1 MSRAATTPRFDAG
14 AAASAA
20 GEWPTLDVDVEPGSD
35 AGGAARKRI
44 CIATPD
50 IVGPVRNGGIGT
62 AYHHLARM
70 LAERGHEVVIA
81 YVNGDAGDTA
91 RMAEARALYAGFGVA
106 FEPIVP
112 RPAAETVL
120 AQAPAPTWTLLDWLR
135 GRAQPF
141 DVAHV
146 SDWRG
151 LGYGPLLAKSL
162 GIAFPST
169 HFVVHG
175 HGPTLWNVEG
185 NRQLVSTEKE
195 LAWVFME
202 RRSVELADTVV
213 CGSAH
218 LLGWMRDAG
227 YALPVRTFVWAN
239 PFTLPDSG
247 PEAAAARAA
256 RDGAALEEVVFFGRL
271 EPRKGLALFVEAIDR
286 LVRAGRAPARVTF
299 LGAAA
304 RRFDGPGHV
313 ERATRAWPVEVD
325 VITGYGA
332 AEAVAHLSRP
342 GRLAVLP
349 SLQENA
355 SLAVTECLAA
365 GIPFIAAATGGT
377 PELVAPEDQARVL
390 FPPDHA
396 ALADLLAEMAAAP
409 LRPARPRWAFDRGRD
424 GWARWHAQTGPFAAS
439 ADRFAARS
447 RAAAAKTPSVTVCL
461 AHRDRPEA
469 LRLAVAGVLAQDYP
483 ADALEAM
490 LVDDGS
496 AGAQAREAIAAAETA
511 FAARGWRVV
520 RRERRGLGAAR
531 NAAAT
536 EARSDWL
543 LFLGPGDVLLP
554 DAVSRLVRA
563 ARFADADCVPAAAA
577 ARHGPPVRF
586 LGAARAWS
594 RVRPVAGGA
603 CMLVSRNAFVSAG
616 CFAAAYGNTLGDP
629 SFFDR
634 LIRVGGRVEPLPD
647 PVCDRPGDDA
657 DCSQDAT
664 LADPFPP
671 PPPDLGG
678 QPDEER
684 AYAAYTAACIAA
696 RRDAPAPA
704 PRLEPRTAPAMA
716 LARRRTRFGT
726 GKLLEVAVLIPPE
739 WFGRAGLRDGSG
751 TFELRRNGQAVA
763 AVRVRPED
771 VSGGVLQFPARA
783 RSARLCDTC
792 YSVHDAATGAL
803 VTALAAAPFWR
814 TRRVEGAVES
824 RPRPEIRGWLLDA
837 ARPEQVRR
845 VAVHVDGRLRTVLAA
860 CAFRRDVA
868 GWKGTGGR
876 HGFLWRAPDA
886 AAVDGTRIDVFDA
899 DTGRPL
905 RGSPLRIRG
914 GRAEAHGGP
923 YRRGTTG
930 RPVQPLR
937 GA

>member
-1 MSRAATTPRFDAG
+1 MSRAATPPRFDAG
-14 AAASAA
+14 AADASDA

-35 AGGAARKRI
+35 AGGAVRKRI

-81 YVNGDAGDTA
+81 YVNGNAGDTA

-112 RPAAETVL
+112 RPAAATVL

-135 GRAQPF
+135 GRSQPF

-162 GIAFPST
+162 GIAFPAT

-227 YALPVRTFVWAN
+227 YALPARAFVWAN
-239 PFTLPDSG
+239 PFTLPDPG

-256 RDGAALEEVVFFGRL
+256 RDGAPLEEVVFFGRL

-286 LVRAGRAPARVTF
+286 LVRAGQAPARVTF

-304 RRFDGPGHV
+304 RRFDGPGHI
-313 ERATRAWPVEVD
+313 ERAAREWPVEVD
-325 VITGYGA
+325 VITECGA
-332 AEAVAHLSRP
+332 AEAVAHLSQP

-377 PELVAPEDQARVL
+377 PELVATEDRAQVL

-396 ALADLLAEMAAAP
+396 ALAHRLAELAAAP

-447 RAAAAKTPSVTVCL
+447 RAAGAKTPSVTVCL

-496 AGAQAREAIAAAETA
+496 AGAPARDAVAAVETA

-520 RRERRGLGAAR
+520 RRERRGLGAAH

-563 ARFADADCVPAAAA
+563 ARFAGADCVPAA
-577 ARHGPPVRF
+577 RRDPPVRF
-586 LGAARAWS
+586 LGAARAWG

-603 CMLVSRNAFVSAG
+603 CMLVSRNAFLSAG
-616 CFAAAYGNTLGDP
+616 GFTAAYGNTPGDP

-634 LIRVGGRVEPLPD
+634 LVRAGGRVEPLPD
-647 PVCDRPGDDA
+647 PVCDRPGDDS
-657 DCSQDAT
+657 DCAPEAT
-664 LADPFPP
+664 RADPFPSP

-684 AYAAYTAACIAA
+684 AYAAYAAACIAA

-704 PRLEPRTAPAMA
+704 PRPEPSAGPTMA

-726 GKLLEVAVLIPPE
+726 GAALEVGVLIPPE

-751 TFELRRNGQAVA
+751 TFELRRNGQVVA
-763 AVRVRPED
+763 AARVRPED

-783 RSARLCDTC
+783 RPARLRHTC
-792 YSVHDAATGAL
+792 YSLHDAATGAL
-803 VTALAAAPFWR
+803 VTALAATPFWR
-814 TRRVEGAVES
+814 ARRVEGAVES

-868 GWKGTGGR
+868 GWQGTGGR

-886 AAVDGTRIDVFDA
+886 AADGTRIDVFDA

-905 RGSPLRIRG
+905 RGSPIRIAG
-914 GRAEAHGGP
+914 GRAEAHGGAS
-923 YRRGTTG
+923 GH
-930 RPVQPLR
+930 
-937 GA
+937 